1 MAAASRCWPPAVCW
15 RGHVVISHDIFR
27 LPPTDAAPPMNPSTM
42 TTLPHDRTAYFISD
56 GTGITAETFGMSLLS
71 QFDDLKT
78 RNVRLPFTDSPAKAH
93 EAVARINLAAQND
106 GRRPLVFSTLANPEI
121 SGIVQTANA
130 EYLDLIGTFVQ
141 RLEGELG
148 RKASRGVGQFHR
160 IKSPDAYQ
168 ARIDAINFSLSHD
181 DGQQHAELGTADVIL
196 VGVSRCG
203 KTPTS
208 LYLSIQHGI
217 KAANYPLIPEDFD
230 RMRLPEVLYQYKHKL
245 FGLTITPERLHEV
258 RSERRPDSRYASL
271 ENCREE
277 VRQAESMMRREG
289 VSMLST
295 TTKSIEEIAATILT
309 VIEMDDVV
317 PPIV

>member
-1 MAAASRCWPPAVCW
+1 
-15 RGHVVISHDIFR
+15 
-27 LPPTDAAPPMNPSTM
+27 MNPSTM
-42 TTLPHDRTAYFISD
+42 TALPHDRTAYFISD

-181 DGQQHAELGTADVIL
+181 DGH
-196 VGVSRCG
+196 
-203 KTPTS
+203 
-208 LYLSIQHGI
+208 
-217 KAANYPLIPEDFD
+217 
-230 RMRLPEVLYQYKHKL
+230 
-245 FGLTITPERLHEV
+245 LHEV

-271 ENCREE
+271 ENCRDE